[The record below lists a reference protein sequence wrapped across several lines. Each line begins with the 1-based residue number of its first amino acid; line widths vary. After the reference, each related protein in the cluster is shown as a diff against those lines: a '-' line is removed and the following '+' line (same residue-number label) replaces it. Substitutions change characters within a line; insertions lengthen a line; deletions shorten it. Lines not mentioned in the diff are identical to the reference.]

1 MKLGSVTK
9 IVDLK
14 VFGEEPT
21 IPIVNV
27 LGMNSLRDGQA
38 ITYMLNL
45 QYNVIE
51 LADSIL
57 GGSGEIMHT
66 FFDIKDFI
74 VYTANAKD
82 LEGSEYH

>member
-21 IPIVNV
+21 IPIVQM
-27 LGMNSLRDGQA
+27 LGMDSLRDGQV

-57 GGSGEIMHT
+57 GGSASPMHT

-74 VYTANAKD
+74 VYTANAVD
-82 LEGSEYH
+82 FVGSEYH